1 MKSAIRH
8 GRGMALLL
16 ALLAVGGGCDFRRSP
31 TELRL
36 ERAVPGVYA
45 LLVAG
50 EDRARVLVVRF
61 SADVPVGDGGILPVG
76 EADVR
81 LVREGEETI
90 LTPGDVEG
98 CVGEVSSHLV
108 QPGEAC
114 YTATLPRAVASGD
127 RFELTVRLA
136 DDTTVR
142 GTAVVPGASVV
153 SSPSPGDTV
162 RVSPS
167 RFSAFGGSLP
177 MEIMPPPDG
186 ALVELAVEAFREGCL
201 VGLGRPEDEYFPADG
216 TVRLTPDD
224 MGELQLQVGVRCPSE
239 DDGAEPL
246 GELPSRF
253 LALAYDTA
261 YARWI
266 GELAVDGHDLPVV
279 GASAGLTGAVGYFA
293 GASRVAVPLEIV
305 EE

>member
-1 MKSAIRH
+1 MSSPVRN
-8 GRGMALLL
+8 GRRIALSL
-16 ALLAVGGGCDFRRSP
+16 ALLVVGGGCEFRRSP
-31 TELRL
+31 TGLEL
-36 ERAVPGVYA
+36 EGSVPGVYA

-50 EDRARVLVVRF
+50 EDQARVLVVRF

-76 EADVR
+76 DADVR
-81 LVREGEETI
+81 LVRGGEETI

-167 RFSAFGGSLP
+167 RFSALEGSLP
-177 MEIMPPPDG
+177 MEVMRPPDG
-186 ALVELAVEAFREGCL
+186 ALLEVAVETFREGCL
-201 VGLGRPEDEYFPADG
+201 VGLGRPEDEFLRAAG
-216 TVRLTPDD
+216 TVRLAPDD
-224 MGELQLQVGVRCPSE
+224 EGDLDLRVGVRCLSE
-239 DDGAEPL
+239 SDGVEPL

-266 GELAVDGHDLPVV
+266 GELAVDGHDLPVDR
-279 GASAGLTGAVGYFA
+279 ASAGLTGAVGYFA